1 MTLRHQSLIP
11 ASSATKFRLALLS
24 TALVD
29 ALGGPFEFHARFS
42 MPFCAHMLPNANF
55 SLPAGVWT
63 DDTSMALCLAR
74 SIATCDGEA
83 SEKEVAKD
91 KDKAGGK
98 EEGNGKTGK
107 GGMDAADQ
115 LDAYYRWWQDGE
127 LSATGDCFD
136 IGNTIQRAMSL
147 YHGALRAAG
156 GSSSRVRSVL
166 SSSLS
171 SSPSKA
177 TAEKEKRRAAAHTAL
192 QYIRKDLK
200 GAVFGGNGSLM
211 RVLPIGLAYWRRPEA
226 EVGELARES
235 SATTHPNVVCG
246 EACAVWSRCVARV
259 VGSAAAAHVARTEGK
274 EEERMTKLDVLH
286 HFAAFAYMTDPLRK
300 ALAADVPLPDSAL
313 GDPAVM
319 EAHYAVHHPI
329 LRLVLQQQ
337 SPSSS
342 TSPPP
347 NSAPDSAVAST
358 DSDSALESHILSL
371 LPPASALP
379 SSGYVVHTL
388 VAALYAFLATRSFEE
403 GALLTAHMGNDA
415 DTVGAVFGG
424 LAGVWYACE
433 EGGASTG
440 TSAGKEGTGK
450 EGEEDAFWSPR
461 VREWRDALVRRDIVE
476 EVAEELVAFAEM
488 EGA

>member
-1 MTLRHQSLIP
+1 MTLRHQSLFP
-11 ASSATKFRLALLS
+11 ASPATKIRLALLS
-24 TALVD
+24 AALVD

-42 MPFCAHMLPNANF
+42 MPFCARMLPNANF

-74 SIATCDGEA
+74 SIATCEGEV
-83 SEKEVAKD
+83 SEKDAD

-98 EEGNGKTGK
+98 EEGKGKTAK

-136 IGNTIQRAMSL
+136 IGNTIRRAMSL

-166 SSSLS
+166 SSSA
-171 SSPSKA
+171 SKA

-192 QYIRKDLK
+192 QYIHKDLK

-211 RVLPIGLAYWRRPEA
+211 RVLPIGLAYWRRLEA

-286 HFAAFAYMTDPLRK
+286 HFAAFPYTTDPLRK

-313 GDPAVM
+313 GDPAAM

-329 LRLVLQQQ
+329 LRLVLQKQ

-347 NSAPDSAVAST
+347 NSAPDSAVASA

-433 EGGASTG
+433 EG
-440 TSAGKEGTGK
+440 KEGVN
-450 EGEEDAFWSPR
+450 EGGDSFWSPR
-461 VREWRDALVRRDIVE
+461 VREWRDVLVRRDVVE
-476 EVAEELVAFAEM
+476 EVAEELVAFAETD
-488 EGA
+488 GV